1 MVNWDLEKANTVL
14 VVEDSRFQ
22 RKTLVRQLK
31 GWDFDIL
38 EASNGKEGLEQFE
51 RHSPKLVITDLE
63 MPVMDGFDVIRSIRK
78 YELNYTYIIVLTAL
92 ADKENLVKAL
102 EVGADDFIIKPVN
115 LEELKVRLGAAERIF
130 RLQSQDKLIFALAQ
144 LADCRSEE
152 TGNHLRR
159 VKICT
164 RLLCEDLAHNGFDVL
179 TSARI
184 GTIESMSVLH
194 DIGKVAIPDSVLNKP
209 GKYTKLEFRIMKK
222 HTEVGGQLLEDIYQ
236 ETGSEQLRVAK
247 DIVMHHHEKWDG
259 TGYPHQLKGEEI
271 PLSARIVSLADV
283 FDALG
288 SERCYKPSFSREK
301 CHDIIVSERGR
312 HFDPDVVDAFL
323 RQEDELWVVLQQLR
337 DSFDGCESEEI
348 A

>member
-1 MVNWDLEKANTVL
+1 LINWDLEKANTIL

-38 EASNGKEGLEQFE
+38 EASNGKEGLQQFE
-51 RHSPKLVITDLE
+51 RHSPKLIITDLE
-63 MPVMDGFDVIRSIRK
+63 MPVMDGFEVIRSIRK
-78 YELNYTYIIVLTAL
+78 NELNYTYIIVLTAL

-159 VKICT
+159 VKLCT
-164 RLLCEDLAHNGFDVL
+164 RLLCEDLARNGFDTL

-184 GTIESMSVLH
+184 STIESMSVLH

-209 GKYTKLEFRIMKK
+209 GKYTKLEFRIMRK
-222 HTEVGGQLLEDIYQ
+222 HTEVGGELLEDIYR

-259 TGYPHQLKGEEI
+259 TGYPHQLKGEQI
-271 PLSARIVSLADV
+271 PLAARIVSLADV

-288 SERCYKPSFSREK
+288 SERCYKPAFSKEK
-301 CHDIIVSERGR
+301 CHDIIAGERGK
-312 HFDPDVVDAFL
+312 HFDPAVVDAFL
-323 RQEDELWVVLQQLR
+323 RREDELWEVLQQLR
-337 DSFDGCESEEI
+337 DNLANCE

>member
-1 MVNWDLEKANTVL
+1 MRANLVNWDLEKTHTIL

-38 EASNGKEGLEQFE
+38 EATDGKDGLEQFE
-51 RHSPKLVITDLE
+51 RHSPKLIITDLE
-63 MPVMDGFDVIRSIRK
+63 MPVMDGFDLIRTIRQR
-78 YELNYTYIIVLTAL
+78 EINYTYIIVLTAL

-102 EVGADDFIIKPVN
+102 GVGADDFIIKPVN

-130 RLQSQDKLIFALAQ
+130 KLQSQDKLIFALAQ

-159 VKICT
+159 VKLCT
-164 RLLCEDLAHNGFDVL
+164 RLLCEDLAEHGFSML

-184 GTIESMSVLH
+184 STIESMSVLH
-194 DIGKVAIPDSVLNKP
+194 DIGKVAVPDSVLNKP
-209 GKYTKLEFRIMKK
+209 GKYTKLEYRIMRK
-222 HTEVGGQLLEDIYQ
+222 HTEVGGELLENIYK

-259 TGYPHQLKGEEI
+259 SGYPQQLAGENI
-271 PLSARIVSLADV
+271 PLAARIVALADV

-288 SERCYKPSFSREK
+288 SPRCYKPSFSRER
-301 CHDIIVSERGR
+301 CRDIIVSESGK
-312 HFDPDVVDAFL
+312 HFDPAIVESFL
-323 RQEDELWVVLQQLR
+323 RKEDELWEVLIQLQ
-337 DSFDGCESEEI
+337 DPNCQK
-348 A
+348 